1 MKIPGTAC
9 YFTAL
14 LLRPTKPLF
23 AKSRTLLHAPCRPL
37 STAST
42 ETPEIDAFM
51 EKLKNY
57 EKTGVPKDAGT
68 DSCDGFDLGRMR
80 RLLHNLGN
88 PQSKFKVR
96 FLCILFVLMLHFVES
111 TPRAAQ

>member
-1 MKIPGTAC
+1 MSRALPASPFSRVGIEFAQIPIMKVSS
-9 YFTAL
+9 FTAL
-14 LLRPTKPLF
+14 LLRPNNPLF
-23 AKSRTLLHAPCRPL
+23 AKSRALPRASCRRI
-37 STAST
+37 ST
-42 ETPEIDAFM
+42 EAPEMDAFM

-57 EKTGVPKDAGT
+57 EKIGVPKGAGT

-96 FLCILFVLMLHFVES
+96 FM
-111 TPRAAQ
+111 